1 MELNKIEEKDLV
13 GKGVLGQPEVP
24 GLSAEEM
31 QKAVEQIVREIA
43 IPKINEVIEYI
54 LGKVATQE
62 DLERLLLEAGSVT
75 SVFGRAGA
83 VRAQKGD
90 YSAEMVGAAAEKHA
104 ENHYVGGSD
113 PLSAKEIGAA
123 EETHNHGGISSEGT
137 IGDQNG
143 KILVTG
149 LNGKIEAKE
158 KAEVGFLLPATIKN
172 IVGAFTAEN
181 NVFYEGNEISDFIF
195 ACDSEKLASC
205 HGFLTFGTPETIN
218 ITGFN
223 FVDDPDKITT
233 ATAGS
238 RWEFDLERGCLLIAK
253 RSE

>member
-43 IPKINEVIEYI
+43 IPKINEIIEYI
-54 LGKVATQE
+54 VGKIATQE
-62 DLERLLLEAGSVT
+62 DLEKLLIEAGSVT

-83 VRAQKGD
+83 VKAMAGD
-90 YSAEMVGAAAEKHA
+90 YSAEMVGAAAKKHA
-104 ENHYVGGSD
+104 EQHGTNGSD
-113 PLSAKEIGAA
+113 PIFAKDIGAA
-123 EETHNHGGISSEGT
+123 EEKHFHGNISSEGT

-143 KILVTG
+143 KIVVTG
-149 LNGKIEAKE
+149 LNGKLEAINKN
-158 KAEVGFLLPATIKN
+158 EVGFILPAVIKN
-172 IVGAFTAEN
+172 ITGAFTAEN
-181 NVFYEGNEISDFIF
+181 NVFYEGNGISDFVF
-195 ACDSEKLASC
+195 SCDEEKLASC
-205 HGFLTFGTPETIN
+205 HGFLTFGTPGTIN
-218 ITGFN
+218 MTGFD
-223 FVDDPDKITT
+223 FIDDPDKIQS

-238 RWEFDLERGCLLIAK
+238 RWEFDLERGCLLVAK